1 MIKYILCALL
11 GYFAGC
17 FSPSYLLSRR
27 RGFDIRTFGSGN
39 AGATNM
45 MLAAGLKPGLVVMA
59 LDVSKAFV
67 VTFPL
72 RLLLPPLCAAL
83 AGLFCVLGHIFPVFL
98 HFRGGKGTACLCGT
112 VLGLTPE
119 LVLPLLALMFIIGM
133 IWNRASIL
141 PLLTALV
148 YAPLYLL
155 RTGDWRGTIAL
166 ALIFPA
172 MLWAHRSNFA
182 RWREGKEQTFRQFLL
197 AATSRSARRQGNESA
212 VSGPLP
218 AARVSDEAVR
228 SQLLQHF
235 ICGGA
240 AALAR
245 SGRRTVHA
253 QPRGL

>member
-1 MIKYILCALL
+1 MSKYILCALL

-72 RLLLPPLCAAL
+72 RLLLPPL
-83 AGLFCVLGHIFPVFL
+83 
-98 HFRGGKGTACLCGT
+98 
-112 VLGLTPE
+112 
-119 LVLPLLALMFIIGM
+119 
-133 IWNRASIL
+133 
-141 PLLTALV
+141 LTALV

-182 RWREGKEQTFRQFLL
+182 RWREGKEQTFRQFLFG
-197 AATSRSARRQGNESA
+197 RHEPQRE
-212 VSGPLP
+212 
-218 AARVSDEAVR
+218 EA
-228 SQLLQHF
+228 
-235 ICGGA
+235 GE
-240 AALAR
+240 
-245 SGRRTVHA
+245 
-253 QPRGL
+253 

>member
-1 MIKYILCALL
+1 MSKYILCALL

-45 MLAAGLKPGLVVMA
+45 MLAAGL
-59 LDVSKAFV
+59 
-67 VTFPL
+67 
-72 RLLLPPLCAAL
+72 
-83 AGLFCVLGHIFPVFL
+83 
-98 HFRGGKGTACLCGT
+98 
-112 VLGLTPE
+112 TPE

-155 RTGDWRGTIAL
+155 RTSDWRGTIAL

-182 RWREGKEQTFRQFLL
+182 RWREGKEQTFRQFLFG
-197 AATSRSARRQGNESA
+197 RHEPQRE
-212 VSGPLP
+212 
-218 AARVSDEAVR
+218 EA
-228 SQLLQHF
+228 
-235 ICGGA
+235 GK
-240 AALAR
+240 
-245 SGRRTVHA
+245 
-253 QPRGL
+253 

>member
-45 MLAAGLKPGLVVMA
+45 MLAAGLKPGLIVMA

-67 VTFPL
+67 VTLPL

-98 HFRGGKGTACLCGT
+98 RFRGGKGTACLCGT

-119 LVLPLLALMFIIGM
+119 LVLPL
-133 IWNRASIL
+133 
-141 PLLTALV
+141 
-148 YAPLYLL
+148 
-155 RTGDWRGTIAL
+155 L

-182 RWREGKEQTFRQFLL
+182 RWREGKEQTFRQFLFG
-197 AATSRSARRQGNESA
+197 RHEPQRE
-212 VSGPLP
+212 
-218 AARVSDEAVR
+218 EA
-228 SQLLQHF
+228 
-235 ICGGA
+235 GE
-240 AALAR
+240 
-245 SGRRTVHA
+245 
-253 QPRGL
+253 

>member
-27 RGFDIRTFGSGN
+27 RGFDIRSFGSGN

-45 MLAAGLKPGLVVMA
+45 MLAAGL
-59 LDVSKAFV
+59 
-67 VTFPL
+67 L
-72 RLLLPPLCAAL
+72 R
-83 AGLFCVLGHIFPVFL
+83 VRGHIFPVL
-98 HFRGGKGTACLCGT
+98 LRFRGGKGTACLCGT

-182 RWREGKEQTFRQFLL
+182 RWREGKEQTFRQFLFG
-197 AATSRSARRQGNESA
+197 RHEPQRE
-212 VSGPLP
+212 
-218 AARVSDEAVR
+218 EA
-228 SQLLQHF
+228 
-235 ICGGA
+235 GE
-240 AALAR
+240 
-245 SGRRTVHA
+245 
-253 QPRGL
+253 